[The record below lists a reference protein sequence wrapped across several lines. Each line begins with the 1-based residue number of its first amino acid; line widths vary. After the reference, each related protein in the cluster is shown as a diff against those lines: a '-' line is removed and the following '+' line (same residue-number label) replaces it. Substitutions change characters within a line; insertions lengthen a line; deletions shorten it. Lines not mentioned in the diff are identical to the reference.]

1 MENKESI
8 NELNSALSAKKNEY
22 QMLSDSLIEAIE
34 RSTDKSTIDIINK
47 AIGETMDDMYEI
59 SEKIRK
65 VEEGKEIFKRAL
77 ATKDEIENMEKVNL
91 REKYGE
97 LYEHL
102 CSAQYIANEIGDSN
116 ANSIEEIRVDI
127 GDKLLKQHGY

>member
-1 MENKESI
+1 MKNKESI

-65 VEEGKEIFKRAL
+65 VEKDKEVFKRAL
-77 ATKDEIENMEKVNL
+77 ATKDEIENMEKVDL
-91 REKYGE
+91 RKKYGE

-116 ANSIEEIRVDI
+116 ANSIKEIRVDI
-127 GDKLLKQHGY
+127 SDKLLKQHGY

>member
-77 ATKDEIENMEKVNL
+77 ATKDEIENIEKVNL

-116 ANSIEEIRVDI
+116 ANSIKEIRVDI